1 MNCGINTMIQ
11 VVCPKPRRVRHP
23 ICHSKLSNQA
33 ETLDSKAGIE
43 LFDLILKED
52 GVAAM
57 RSASLLSSSPPFFTG
72 SPPSRA
78 MNPLIHDVY
87 FANYGKQLTC
97 TLSSSPSPSTSASPS
112 PSSSCKGSSCARTRL
127 KATQATNRVEGFD
140 CQNSR
145 LTAMV

>member
-1 MNCGINTMIQ
+1 MIQ
-11 VVCPKPRRVRHP
+11 VVCPKPRPVRHP

-33 ETLDSKAGIE
+33 ETLDSKAGTE

-57 RSASLLSSSPPFFTG
+57 RSASSPPFFTG

-78 MNPLIHDVY
+78 MNPLIRDVY

-112 PSSSCKGSSCARTRL
+112 PSSSCKGRSCARTRL
-127 KATQATNRVEGFD
+127 EATQATNRVEGFD